1 MKNVFLVKYGELAIK
16 GKNRHIFENRLV
28 TTIRRNLKPLGKFD
42 VHKEQGRITVEPA
55 VNVEQE
61 IDVDQVIS
69 NLTRVFGII
78 GVAYGT
84 KKDEVTLDAIKELA
98 REHMARECEERGSF
112 TFKVETKRG
121 EKRFPMTSMEVSAEI
136 GGYLLEEFPDNL
148 TVNVRQPEMV
158 LMVEIR
164 NGTYVYSKSY
174 KGAGGMPYGT
184 NGKASLLLSGGIDSP
199 VAGWMIAKRGVEIDA
214 IYFHSPP
221 YTSERAKEKVVDLAK
236 KVAVYTGGMKVH
248 VVPFTDIQMSI
259 YEKCPHEELTIIMRR
274 IMMEI
279 AQRIAESNGVHA
291 LITGESIG
299 QVASQT
305 MHSLVV
311 TDASARMPVFRPLI
325 GFDKQEIIEI
335 SHKIDTYETS
345 ILPYEDCCTIFVPKH
360 PQTKPKLEYI
370 ERSERLLDD
379 IIEEMILQAISQ
391 TEIIKI

>member
-1 MKNVFLVKYGELAIK
+1 MVKYGELAIK

-28 TTIRRNLKPLGKFD
+28 ETIRKNLKAVGHFD
-42 VHKEQGRITVEPA
+42 IKKEQGRITVEPTRDE
-55 VNVEQE
+55 VV
-61 IDVDQVIS
+61 DVDFVIS
-69 NLTRVFGII
+69 RLTRIFGII

-84 KKDEVTLDAIKELA
+84 KKDEVSLDAIKELA
-98 REHMARECEERGSF
+98 REHMAKECEERGRKF

-121 EKRFPMTSMEVSAEI
+121 DKRFPMTSMEVSAEI
-136 GGYLLEEFPDNL
+136 GGFLLEEFGDQIS
-148 TVNVRQPEMV
+148 VNVREPEMV

-164 NGTYVYSKSY
+164 KGAYVYSKSF

-199 VAGWMIAKRGVEIDA
+199 VAGWMIAKRGVEVDA

-236 KVAVYTGGMKVH
+236 KVAVYTGGMNVH
-248 VVPFTDIQMSI
+248 VVPFTDIQMAI

-279 AQRIAESNGVHA
+279 AQRIAESNGVQA

-325 GFDKQEIIEI
+325 GFDKQEIIAI
-335 SHKIDTYETS
+335 AHQIDTYETS

-379 IIEEMILQAISQ
+379 IIEEQMLQAISQ
-391 TEIIKI
+391 TEIIRV